1 MGGDL
6 APPTMVATQVR
17 DERRQ
22 EKEEREKQPF
32 DFYRRP
38 SFVGGLNQTPSSFSG
53 RKTAE
58 AALALPL
65 ILISRACTRS
75 RLHCLNGEW
84 KHAKPAKREREST
97 ETFFF
102 FFFFLFSMSFF
113 REKGVTFFSL
123 STSTCLLK
131 KKKNSFSQEEL
142 HSARV
147 DLASRDFCAH
157 LLVPLNECRRKS
169 LYMPWSCG
177 AQRHAYEKCE
187 YFDYKRRVAAKE
199 KENEEKKK

>member
-102 FFFFLFSMSFF
+102 FFFSFS
-113 REKGVTFFSL
+113 RCPFSL
-123 STSTCLLK
+123 SRPQPVFSK

>member
-102 FFFFLFSMSFF
+102 FFFFIFSRKRCHLFL
-113 REKGVTFFSL
+113 SL
-123 STSTCLLK
+123 DLNRSSK
-131 KKKNSFSQEEL
+131 KKKKLFFTGGAPL
-142 HSARV
+142 GARRPR
-147 DLASRDFCAH
+147 LPR
-157 LLVPLNECRRKS
+157 LLRPPPR
-169 LYMPWSCG
+169 P
-177 AQRHAYEKCE
+177 AQRVPPQEPLHAVVVRGAEARLRKV
-187 YFDYKRRVAAKE
+187 RVL
-199 KENEEKKK
+199 